1 MLHGKGLF
9 FLIFLA
15 AHLLIINVAGKTLLI
30 ETKDEEETQS
40 AVAEGE
46 GDKQKAILKF

>member
-9 FLIFLA
+9 FHIFL

-40 AVAEGE
+40 AVAEG
-46 GDKQKAILKF
+46 DKQKAILKF